1 MDPKNY
7 DPDLY
12 TLEDENG
19 EQQTFEL
26 WDTLEEDGNVY
37 YALIP
42 VYDDPEKSIEGD
54 EELVI
59 LKLEDPESDDET
71 LITIDDDD
79 EYERIG
85 AIFLERLE
93 KFYDGDDEDFGEDDF
108 DGDDY
113 DGEES

>member
-1 MDPKNY
+1 MDNENFT
-7 DPDLY
+7 PDLY

-19 EQQTFEL
+19 ELQTFEL

-42 VYDDPEKSIEGD
+42 VYDDPEESITGD
-54 EELVI
+54 EEFVI
-59 LKLEDPESDDET
+59 LKLEDPESDDEV

-93 KFYDGDDEDFGEDDF
+93 KFYDDEGDEDF

>member
-1 MDPKNY
+1 MDNENFN
-7 DPDLY
+7 PDLY

-19 EQQTFEL
+19 ELQTFEL
-26 WDTLEEDGNVY
+26 WDTLEEDGSVY

-42 VYDDPEKSIEGD
+42 VYDDPEESITGD

-59 LKLEDPESDDET
+59 LKLEDPESDDEV

-85 AIFLERLE
+85 GIFLERLE
-93 KFYDGDDEDFGEDDF
+93 KFYDEEDVEDF